1 MRRLLK
7 VLTLGG
13 LFGFIAG
20 LIFAPEKGEETRK
33 KLSSFLEKGKEKV
46 SEIKE
51 EFSKGD
57 EA

>member
-7 VLTLGG
+7 ILTLGG

-33 KLSSFLEKGKEKV
+33 KLSSFLEKGKEKCA
-46 SEIKE
+46 EIKE